1 MRPYCYPVASPMTI
15 IDILKSVLRLL
26 IPPIFPQDISNWMI
40 KSIVS
45 NNSCLMLL
53 SPRLQFVCLGRGLVG
68 YWKGYFNH
76 KRCRRRCIFKL
87 RTI

>member
-1 MRPYCYPVASPMTI
+1 MRPYCYPIASPMI
-15 IDILKSVLRLL
+15 IIKILKSVLRLL
-26 IPPIFPQDISNWMI
+26 IPPIFPQDISWMI

-45 NNSCLMLL
+45 NDLYLMFL

-87 RTI
+87 RMI